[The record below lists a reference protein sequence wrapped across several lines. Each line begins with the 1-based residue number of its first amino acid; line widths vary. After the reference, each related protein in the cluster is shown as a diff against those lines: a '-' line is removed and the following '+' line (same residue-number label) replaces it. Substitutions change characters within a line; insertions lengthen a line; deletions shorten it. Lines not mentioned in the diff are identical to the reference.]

1 MDPSPYFSKPL
12 AKYSTKHLP
21 LRVYILITQS
31 GLTKSQFFKRY
42 PDFNHNIDSFPKIL
56 LDQIRERKR
65 MKKER
70 LRQAHRDLARNIERL
85 SLRSPKRLEKL
96 RKKVEFLP
104 STSQVVRPVAK
115 VKPVAL
121 SFSPYHIID
130 IESDNEP
137 MEVPRVDNPPSVME
151 LLPQPSVEAI
161 PHNWEDFQ
169 PPSIQEIPPPSIQEI
184 PPPSPAPDVE
194 LIPPPSVE
202 IIPQVE

>member
-12 AKYSTKHLP
+12 AKYGTKHLP
-21 LRVYILITQS
+21 LRVYLLIIQA
-31 GLTKSQFFKRY
+31 GLTKSQFFTRF
-42 PDFNHNIDSFPKIL
+42 PDFNHNVDSFPKVL

-65 MKKER
+65 MKEKR
-70 LRQAHRDLARNIERL
+70 LKQAHRDLARNIERL

-104 STSQVVRPVAK
+104 STSQIVRPVAK
-115 VKPVAL
+115 VRPVAL

-169 PPSIQEIPPPSIQEI
+169 PPSIQEIPPPS
-184 PPPSPAPDVE
+184 PAPDVE
-194 LIPPPSVE
+194 LISPPSVE

>member
-12 AKYSTKHLP
+12 AKYGTKHLP

-31 GLTKSQFFKRY
+31 GLTKSEFFERY
-42 PDFNHNIDSFPKIL
+42 PDFNHNVDSFPKIL

-70 LRQAHRDLARNIERL
+70 LRQAHRDLERSIERL

-104 STSQVVRPVAK
+104 STSQIVRPVAK
-115 VKPVAL
+115 VRPVAL
-121 SFSPYHIID
+121 SFSPYHTVD
-130 IESDNEP
+130 IESDNDP
-137 MEVPRVDNPPSVME
+137 MEVPMVDNPPSVME

-161 PHNWEDFQ
+161 PQPGHNWEDLQ
-169 PPSIQEIPPPSIQEI
+169 PPSVQEI

-194 LIPPPSVE
+194 LFSPPSVE

>member
-12 AKYSTKHLP
+12 AKYGTKHLP
-21 LRVYILITQS
+21 LRVYLLIIQA
-31 GLTKSQFFKRY
+31 GLTKSQFFERF
-42 PDFNHNIDSFPKIL
+42 PGFNHNVDSFPKIL

-65 MKKER
+65 MKEKR
-70 LRQAHRDLARNIERL
+70 LKQAHRDLARNIERL

-96 RKKVEFLP
+96 RKKVEFLS

-161 PHNWEDFQ
+161 PHNWEDLQ
-169 PPSIQEIPPPSIQEI
+169 PPSIQEIPPPS
-184 PPPSPAPDVE
+184 PTPDVE
-194 LIPPPSVE
+194 LFSPPSVE

>member
-12 AKYSTKHLP
+12 AKYGTKHLP
-21 LRVYILITQS
+21 LRVYLLIIQA
-31 GLTKSQFFKRY
+31 GLTKSQFFERF
-42 PDFNHNIDSFPKIL
+42 PGFNHNVDSFPKIL

-65 MKKER
+65 MKEKR
-70 LRQAHRDLARNIERL
+70 LKQAHRDLARNIERL

-169 PPSIQEIPPPSIQEI
+169 PPSIQEIPPPS
-184 PPPSPAPDVE
+184 PAPDVE
-194 LIPPPSVE
+194 LVSPPSVE

>member
-1 MDPSPYFSKPL
+1 MDPSPYFSKLL
-12 AKYSTKHLP
+12 AKYGTKHLP
-21 LRVYILITQS
+21 LCVYILIIQA
-31 GLTKSQFFKRY
+31 GLTKSQFFERF
-42 PDFNHNIDSFPKIL
+42 PGFNHNVDSFPKIL

-65 MKKER
+65 MKEKR
-70 LRQAHRDLARNIERL
+70 LKQAHRDLARNIERL

-161 PHNWEDFQ
+161 PHNWEDLQ
-169 PPSIQEIPPPSIQEI
+169 PPSIQEI

-194 LIPPPSVE
+194 LFSPPSVE

>member
-12 AKYSTKHLP
+12 GKYGNKHLP
-21 LRVYILITQS
+21 LRVYLLIIQA
-31 GLTKSQFFKRY
+31 GLTKSQFFTRF
-42 PDFNHNIDSFPKIL
+42 PDFNHNVDSFPKVL

-65 MKKER
+65 MKEKR
-70 LRQAHRDLARNIERL
+70 LKQAHRDLARNIERL

-96 RKKVEFLP
+96 RKEVEFLS

-169 PPSIQEIPPPSIQEI
+169 PPSIQEIPPPS
-184 PPPSPAPDVE
+184 PAPDVE
-194 LIPPPSVE
+194 LVSPPSVE

>member
-12 AKYSTKHLP
+12 GKYGNKHLP
-21 LRVYILITQS
+21 IRVYLLIIQA
-31 GLTKSQFFKRY
+31 GLTKSQFFERF
-42 PDFNHNIDSFPKIL
+42 PGFNHNVDSFPKVL

-65 MKKER
+65 MKEKR
-70 LRQAHRDLARNIERL
+70 LKQAHRDLARNIERL
-85 SLRSPKRLEKL
+85 NLRSPKQLEKL
-96 RKKVEFLP
+96 RKEVEFLS

-161 PHNWEDFQ
+161 PHNWENFQ
-169 PPSIQEIPPPSIQEI
+169 PPIIKEI
-184 PPPSPAPDVE
+184 PPPSPAPAVE
-194 LIPPPSVE
+194 LVSPPSVE

>member
-12 AKYSTKHLP
+12 GKYGNKHLP
-21 LRVYILITQS
+21 LRVYLLILQA
-31 GLTKSQFFKRY
+31 GLTKPQFFTRF
-42 PDFNHNIDSFPKIL
+42 PNFNHKVDSFPKVL
-56 LDQIRERKR
+56 LDQIRERKQ
-65 MKKER
+65 MKEKR
-70 LRQAHRDLARNIERL
+70 LKQAHRDLARNIERL
-85 SLRSPKRLEKL
+85 SLRSPKGLEKL

-104 STSQVVRPVAK
+104 STSKVVRPVAK

-169 PPSIQEIPPPSIQEI
+169 PPSIQEIPPPS
-184 PPPSPAPDVE
+184 PAPDVE
-194 LIPPPSVE
+194 LVSPPSVE
-202 IIPQVE
+202 IIPQME

>member
-12 AKYSTKHLP
+12 GKYGNKHLP
-21 LRVYILITQS
+21 LRVYLLIIQA
-31 GLTKSQFFKRY
+31 GLTKSQFFTRF
-42 PDFNHNIDSFPKIL
+42 PDFNHNVDSFPKVL

-65 MKKER
+65 MKEKR
-70 LRQAHRDLARNIERL
+70 LKQAHRDLARNIDRL
-85 SLRSPKRLEKL
+85 SLRSPKLLEKL
-96 RKKVEFLP
+96 RKEVEFLS

-121 SFSPYHIID
+121 SFSPYYIID
-130 IESDNEP
+130 IESNNEP

-169 PPSIQEIPPPSIQEI
+169 PPSIQEIPPPS
-184 PPPSPAPDVE
+184 PAPDVE
-194 LIPPPSVE
+194 LVSPPSVE

>member
-12 AKYSTKHLP
+12 AKYGTKHLP
-21 LRVYILITQS
+21 LRVYLLIIQA
-31 GLTKSQFFKRY
+31 GLTKSQFFERF
-42 PDFNHNIDSFPKIL
+42 PGFNHNVDSFPKVL

-65 MKKER
+65 MKEKR
-70 LRQAHRDLARNIERL
+70 LKQAHRDLARNIERL

-96 RKKVEFLP
+96 RKEVEFLS

-169 PPSIQEIPPPSIQEI
+169 PPSIQEIPPPS
-184 PPPSPAPDVE
+184 PVPDVE
-194 LIPPPSVE
+194 LVSPPSVE

>member
-12 AKYSTKHLP
+12 GKYGNKHLP
-21 LRVYILITQS
+21 LRVYLLIIQA
-31 GLTKSQFFKRY
+31 GLTKSQFFTRF
-42 PDFNHNIDSFPKIL
+42 PDFNHNVDSFPKIL

-65 MKKER
+65 MKEKR
-70 LRQAHRDLARNIERL
+70 LKQAHRDLARNIERL
-85 SLRSPKRLEKL
+85 SLRSPKQLEKL

-169 PPSIQEIPPPSIQEI
+169 PPSIQEIPPPS
-184 PPPSPAPDVE
+184 PAPDVE
-194 LIPPPSVE
+194 LVSPPSVE

>member
-1 MDPSPYFSKPL
+1 M
-12 AKYSTKHLP
+12 
-21 LRVYILITQS
+21 
-31 GLTKSQFFKRY
+31 
-42 PDFNHNIDSFPKIL
+42 
-56 LDQIRERKR
+56 
-65 MKKER
+65 
-70 LRQAHRDLARNIERL
+70 
-85 SLRSPKRLEKL
+85 EKL
-96 RKKVEFLP
+96 RKEVEFLS

-169 PPSIQEIPPPSIQEI
+169 PPSIQEIPPPS
-184 PPPSPAPDVE
+184 PVRDVE
-194 LIPPPSVE
+194 LVSPPSVE

>member
-1 MDPSPYFSKPL
+1 MKE
-12 AKYSTKHLP
+12 
-21 LRVYILITQS
+21 
-31 GLTKSQFFKRY
+31 KRL
-42 PDFNHNIDSFPKIL
+42 K
-56 LDQIRERKR
+56 
-65 MKKER
+65 
-70 LRQAHRDLARNIERL
+70 QAHRDLARNIERL
-85 SLRSPKRLEKL
+85 NLRSPKQLEKL
-96 RKKVEFLP
+96 RKEVEFLS

-161 PHNWEDFQ
+161 PHNWENFQ
-169 PPSIQEIPPPSIQEI
+169 PPIIKEI
-184 PPPSPAPDVE
+184 PPPSPAPAVE
-194 LIPPPSVE
+194 LVSPPSVE

>member
-12 AKYSTKHLP
+12 AKYGTKHLP
-21 LRVYILITQS
+21 LRVYLLIIQA
-31 GLTKSQFFKRY
+31 GLTKSQFFERF
-42 PDFNHNIDSFPKIL
+42 PGFNHNVDSFPKIL

-65 MKKER
+65 MKEKR
-70 LRQAHRDLARNIERL
+70 LKQAHRDLARNIERL

-130 IESDNEP
+130 IEPDNEP

-169 PPSIQEIPPPSIQEI
+169 PPSIQEIPPPS
-184 PPPSPAPDVE
+184 PAPDVE
-194 LIPPPSVE
+194 LVSPPSVE

>member
-21 LRVYILITQS
+21 LRVYLLIIQG
-31 GLTKSQFFKRY
+31 GLTKSQFFERF
-42 PDFNHNIDSFPKIL
+42 PGFNHNVDSFPKVL

-65 MKKER
+65 MKEKR
-70 LRQAHRDLARNIERL
+70 LKQAHRDLARNIERL
-85 SLRSPKRLEKL
+85 SLRSPKQLEKL

-169 PPSIQEIPPPSIQEI
+169 PPSIQEIS
-184 PPPSPAPDVE
+184 PPSPVPDVE
-194 LIPPPSVE
+194 LVSPPSVE

>member
-21 LRVYILITQS
+21 LRVYLLIIQA
-31 GLTKSQFFKRY
+31 GLTKSQFFERF
-42 PDFNHNIDSFPKIL
+42 PGFNHNVDSFPKIL
-56 LDQIRERKR
+56 LDQIREKKR
-65 MKKER
+65 MKEKR
-70 LRQAHRDLARNIERL
+70 LKQAHRDLARNIERL

-96 RKKVEFLP
+96 RKEVEFL
-104 STSQVVRPVAK
+104 SLTSQVVRPVAK

-121 SFSPYHIID
+121 SFSPYHIVD
-130 IESDNEP
+130 IESDKDP

-161 PHNWEDFQ
+161 PYNWEDFQ
-169 PPSIQEIPPPSIQEI
+169 PPSIQEI

-194 LIPPPSVE
+194 LVSPPSVE

>member
-12 AKYSTKHLP
+12 AKYGTKHLP
-21 LRVYILITQS
+21 LRVCLLILQT
-31 GLTKSQFFKRY
+31 GLTKTQFFTRF
-42 PDFNHNIDSFPKIL
+42 PDFNPNIDSFPKVL

-65 MKKER
+65 MKEKR
-70 LRQAHRDLARNIERL
+70 LKQAHRDLARNIERL

-104 STSQVVRPVAK
+104 STSQIVRPVAK
-115 VKPVAL
+115 VRPVAL
-121 SFSPYHIID
+121 SFSPYHTVD
-130 IESDNEP
+130 IEDNDP
-137 MEVPRVDNPPSVME
+137 MEVPMVDTPPSVME

-169 PPSIQEIPPPSIQEI
+169 PPSIQEIL
-184 PPPSPAPDVE
+184 PPSPAPDVE
-194 LIPPPSVE
+194 LISPPSVE

>member
-12 AKYSTKHLP
+12 GKYGNKHLP
-21 LRVYILITQS
+21 LRVYLLILQA
-31 GLTKSQFFKRY
+31 GLTKPQFFTRF
-42 PDFNHNIDSFPKIL
+42 PNFNHKVDSFPKVL
-56 LDQIRERKR
+56 LDQIKARKQ
-65 MKKER
+65 MKEKR
-70 LRQAHRDLARNIERL
+70 LKQAHRDLARNIERL

-104 STSQVVRPVAK
+104 STSQIVRPVAK
-115 VKPVAL
+115 VMPVA
-121 SFSPYHIID
+121 FSPYHRID
-130 IESDNEP
+130 IDSDNDP
-137 MEVPRVDNPPSVME
+137 MEVPMVDNPPSVME
-151 LLPQPSVEAI
+151 LLPHPSVEAI

-184 PPPSPAPDVE
+184 SPPSPAPDVE

>member
-12 AKYSTKHLP
+12 AKYGTKHLP
-21 LRVYILITQS
+21 LRVYLLIIQA
-31 GLTKSQFFKRY
+31 GLTKSQFFERF
-42 PDFNHNIDSFPKIL
+42 PGFNHNVDSFPKIL
-56 LDQIRERKR
+56 LDQIRERKQ
-65 MKKER
+65 MKEKR
-70 LRQAHRDLARNIERL
+70 LKQAHRDLARNIERL

-169 PPSIQEIPPPSIQEI
+169 PPSIQEIPPPS
-184 PPPSPAPDVE
+184 PAPDVE
-194 LIPPPSVE
+194 LVSPPSVE